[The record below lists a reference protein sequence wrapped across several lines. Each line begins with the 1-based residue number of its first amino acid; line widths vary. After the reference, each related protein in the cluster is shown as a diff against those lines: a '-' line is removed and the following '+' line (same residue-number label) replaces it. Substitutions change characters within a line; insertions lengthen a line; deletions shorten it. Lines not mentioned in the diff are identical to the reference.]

1 MSHRQEFVNVVGLRL
16 DGRRAHEPRQ
26 TRCSFDVSKQ
36 VDGSA
41 CFEQG
46 LTRVVAV
53 VQGPREVSRRSE
65 QQHDRAVVN
74 VEYSERPYST
84 SERRARKGDR
94 IWTERATTIRSTLE
108 SVLMLELYP
117 RTQIDIFIS
126 IEHADGGK
134 LSAAINAA
142 SLALVDAGVAMRD
155 FVVSCSCGFLE
166 RTPLVDLCHAEE
178 VADGPE
184 MPLAIFAKSEEVA
197 LLQIDSKV
205 PLDVF
210 EELLGLAVRGCR
222 QIHDVLKNEL
232 REHTLRLLEA
242 RNAPQS

>member
-1 MSHRQEFVNVVGLRL
+1 MVGLRL
-16 DGRRAHEPRQ
+16 DGRRPHEPRQ

-53 VQGPREVSRRSE
+53 VQGPREVSRRGE
-65 QQHDRAVVN
+65 QQHDRAAN
-74 VEYSERPYST
+74 GGKHKKPGAQGRSHMD
-84 SERRARKGDR
+84 G
-94 IWTERATTIRSTLE
+94 RATTIRSTLGYP
-108 SVLMLELYP
+108 LMLELYP

-126 IEHADGGK
+126 IEHADGSK

-184 MPLAIFAKSEEVA
+184 MPLAIC
-197 LLQIDSKV
+197 Q
-205 PLDVF
+205 
-210 EELLGLAVRGCR
+210 VRGGGVAANR
-222 QIHDVLKNEL
+222 LKGAVGCV
-232 REHTLRLLEA
+232 RGIAGTRSARLPPDSRCAQE
-242 RNAPQS
+242 

>member
-1 MSHRQEFVNVVGLRL
+1 MPTVVE
-16 DGRRAHEPRQ
+16 GRE
-26 TRCSFDVSKQ
+26 
-36 VDGSA
+36 
-41 CFEQG
+41 
-46 LTRVVAV
+46 
-53 VQGPREVSRRSE
+53 
-65 QQHDRAVVN
+65 
-74 VEYSERPYST
+74 
-84 SERRARKGDR
+84 
-94 IWTERATTIRSTLE
+94 
-108 SVLMLELYP
+108 
-117 RTQIDIFIS
+117 
-126 IEHADGGK
+126 
-134 LSAAINAA
+134 
-142 SLALVDAGVAMRD
+142 

-242 RNAPQS
+242 RNAAQS